1 MWIRSQGGTILID
14 CDSFAVEDHSG
25 KYEVITL
32 HSKSSIS
39 VSLGIYTTKGKAL
52 KVLDEIQNAIENT
65 NYYIIDNFCLNSYAL
80 KRGAQVYEMPQD
92 DELDEV

>member
-1 MWIRSQGGTILID
+1 MWIRSQNKRILSSVD
-14 CDSFAVEDHSG
+14 
-25 KYEVITL
+25 EVIVTFVDENKCFISGFWGTGSDTL
-32 HSKSSIS
+32 GAYS
-39 VSLGIYTTKGKAL
+39 TKEKAL

-92 DELDEV
+92 DEVEV